1 MNENTN
7 GFAGMVGGRNA
18 SRIVALVS
26 IFLTVLILYFAVS
39 AVKLWGT
46 RLAGELPRQ
55 LAVAGEGKTTV
66 KPDIAVFTAGAVAQA
81 AKVKDAQ
88 AENTKKSNAIIEF
101 LKKSRIDEKDIKT
114 VEYNIYPQYSSSYPL
129 PCVFPGPCPATTV
142 RPPEIVSYQVRQT
155 IEVKVRDLG
164 KVDNLLSGVV
174 SAGAHEVGSIA
185 FRVDDPEAARAAA
198 RKKAIDNAMA
208 KAKTL
213 ADDLGVRLKK
223 IVAYNDDNV
232 YYPAPTKSLAYGRGV
247 DFAEAPPALGPQVQ
261 PGEQEITANVT
272 IVYEFR

>member
-7 GFAGMVGGRNA
+7 GFAGIVGRRDAGRIA
-18 SRIVALVS
+18 MLVS
-26 IFLTVLILYFAVS
+26 IFLAVLILYFAVS
-39 AVKLWGT
+39 AVKLWKT
-46 RLAGELPRQ
+46 RPAGELPRQ
-55 LAVAGEGKTTV
+55 LAVAGEGKITM
-66 KPDIAVFTAGAVAQA
+66 KPDIAVFTAGVVAQA

-88 AENTKKSNAIIEF
+88 AENTKKSNAIVEF
-101 LKKSRIDEKDIKT
+101 LKKSGVDEKDIKT
-114 VEYNIYPQYSSSYPL
+114 VEYNIYPQYSSSYPP

-174 SAGAHEVGSIA
+174 SAGANEVGSIA
-185 FRVDDPEAARAAA
+185 FKVDDPDAARAAA
-198 RKKAIDNAMA
+198 RKKAIDNATI
-208 KAKTL
+208 KAQAL
-213 ADDLGVRLKK
+213 AADLGVRLKK
-223 IVAYNDDNV
+223 IVSYNEEGSG
-232 YYPAPTKSLAYGRGV
+232 YPIYQMAMEYGKGGGLAASAPA
-247 DFAEAPPALGPQVQ
+247 PQVQ